1 MTKKMRNRK
10 QQWATEYAMV
20 NANPFLKTIIS
31 VFVML
36 IDLALMLMIIWNV
49 FMWFIPFGSWINFV
63 DGRSMDPTLHD
74 GQIIFSDMSDIE
86 RGDIITTKFPREA
99 IIMDPSCEGK
109 SIVKRVIALPGDKLI
124 INETGVYVNDIL
136 FDESYLTESAKSATY
151 MADSDYTAL
160 ILEDGEYYVMG
171 DNRGNSHDSRTF
183 GVVMEQDLLY
193 KQSTTLTPNFF
204 VKCGILIAL
213 FVCDVFTYMLVEF
226 ILTELIY
233 GLIYG
238 RKIKKIH
245 KTTDTVTLK
254 GDM

>member
-1 MTKKMRNRK
+1 MN
-10 QQWATEYAMV
+10 
-20 NANPFLKTIIS
+20 
-31 VFVML
+31 L
-36 IDLALMLMIIWNV
+36 I
-49 FMWFIPFGSWINFV
+49 
-63 DGRSMDPTLHD
+63 
-74 GQIIFSDMSDIE
+74 
-86 RGDIITTKFPREA
+86 
-99 IIMDPSCEGK
+99 
-109 SIVKRVIALPGDKLI
+109 
-124 INETGVYVNDIL
+124 
-136 FDESYLTESAKSATY
+136 KSATY